1 MKHLSFYISL
11 ISAAFAVQVS
21 AQTQTESNPQ
31 VIFTGTSVNVKGISN
46 NGRYICGA
54 RMYTEA
60 YRFDIE
66 KKELITIPAA
76 DSYSD
81 MAALDVMDDG
91 TLVGK
96 NDKKEPGIYRDSEV
110 GWESLPYP
118 NGDWKEGSCTQ
129 CTGDG
134 KYITGYIMGKGDAT
148 SPYKTFPALWE
159 KQEDDNYKYVGLP
172 NPQTD
177 FLGGKTQFVSP
188 RTISPDGKTIIGVM
202 MEQRGFYSQPIV
214 YHKKDNGEWE
224 YETPFVALS
233 YNMDVY
239 KTWMDKEPQMKDYI
253 TAHPGESGY
262 IEQVK
267 TYQRAYAKWQFE
279 FFKAWKKGPE
289 FTSVP
294 VIMSEN
300 GKFLAPTTV
309 INEYSYT
316 EGATDIEL
324 VSQLVYPCRYN
335 TATKEV
341 EIIKTVP
348 DFVPV
353 AVSNYGDMLSSDGEK
368 IFLLLHEN
376 NEKIELSEW
385 LNKKYGFNLYD
396 KLPSNTEYLDCQTV
410 GGSLDLIVASYRSVL
425 ENGDLDKKE
434 VFCIKLPIVNNI
446 MQTLNTPSSATIY
459 IKDNMLMLTSS
470 EKVEKVSIYDLAGGK
485 VFESASNQDCY
496 DISSLPKGVYIVA
509 AKVNGQTVK
518 AKVYKESGI

>member
-1 MKHLSFYISL
+1 MKLQFYISL
-11 ISAAFAVQVS
+11 IGAAFAVQLS
-21 AQTQTESNPQ
+21 AQAQTVSSPQ

-54 RMYTEA
+54 RMYEEA
-60 YRFDIE
+60 YRFDLE
-66 KKELITIPAA
+66 TKTLITIPAA
-76 DSYSD
+76 NSYSD
-81 MAALDVMDDG
+81 MAALDVTNDG

-96 NDKKEPGIYRDSEV
+96 NDKKQPAIYRDSEV
-110 GWESLPYP
+110 GWEALPYP
-118 NGDWKEGSCTQ
+118 DGDWQDGSCQQ

-134 KYITGYIMGKGDAT
+134 KYITGYIMGKGSAD
-148 SPYKTFPALWE
+148 SPYKTIPALWE
-159 KQEDDNYKYVGLP
+159 KQEDDTYKYVGLP

-202 MEQRGFYSQPIV
+202 MEQRGFYSQPII
-214 YHKKDNGEWE
+214 YYKKDNGEWE

-233 YNMDVY
+233 YNMEVY
-239 KTWMDKEPQMKDYI
+239 KTWIDKEPQTKDYI
-253 TAHPGESGY
+253 TSRPGESDY

-267 TYQRAYAKWQFE
+267 AYQRDHAKWQYG

-300 GKFLAPTTV
+300 GQYLTPTTV
-309 INEYSYT
+309 IDEYSYT
-316 EGATDIEL
+316 EGDTDIKR
-324 VSQLVYPCRYN
+324 VSRLIYPCRYN
-335 TATKEV
+335 TVTKEV

-348 DFVPV
+348 DFIPV

-368 IFLLLHEN
+368 MFLLLHEN
-376 NEKIELSEW
+376 NEKIELTKW
-385 LNKKYGFNLYD
+385 LKKKYGFNLYD
-396 KLPSNTEYLDCQTV
+396 KLPANTKYLDCQTL

-434 VFCIKLPIVNNI
+434 VFCIKLPIVDNI
-446 MQTLNTPSSATIY
+446 IQTLNTPASANIY
-459 IKDNMLMLTSS
+459 INDNMLMLVGSQ
-470 EKVEKVSIYDLAGGK
+470 KAEKVSIYDLAGSK
-485 VFESASNQDCY
+485 VFESASSQDRY

-509 AKVNGQTVK
+509 AQVNGQTIK
-518 AKVYKESGI
+518 AKVYKKRGI